1 MNEVDMISFARS
13 STCLIKPVNTKSP
26 FIMDR
31 PVRIGAVSYLNTKPL
46 VYGLANQLPEA
57 EIVFDLPSRLA
68 DALANRELDIALIPT
83 VEYFQD
89 PEYQIVSDACIACR
103 GEVYSVSLLSRCHS
117 ADIKT
122 LALDEGSR
130 TSAAL
135 VQILL
140 KKRLGIV
147 PELSPFPIGS
157 ELSQLTTD
165 AMLIIGDRAM
175 HVDKSEFEETWDLG
189 QAWVDWTGLPF
200 VFAMWTARAD
210 LDFDLAPIEMALSSA
225 RDEGVK
231 HLSEIAASHAEQLGI
246 SRQQCEVYLKEHLYF
261 YLGEQERQGQE
272 LFRQYVD
279 ELSAVSQ
286 NG

>member
-1 MNEVDMISFARS
+1 
-13 STCLIKPVNTKSP
+13 
-26 FIMDR
+26 MDR

-46 VYGLANQLPEA
+46 VYGLAQRLPDT

-68 DALANRELDIALIPT
+68 DDLANGELDVALIPT

-89 PEYQIVSDACIACR
+89 PDYRIVSDACIACR
-103 GEVYSVSLLSRCHS
+103 GEVYSVSLLSRCNS

-140 KKRLGIV
+140 RKRLGIV
-147 PELSPFPIGS
+147 PELHPFPIGS
-157 ELSQLTTD
+157 DLTQLDTD

-175 HVDKSEFEETWDLG
+175 HVDKSDFQETWDLG

-210 LDFDLAPIEMALSSA
+210 LDFDLTPIESAMSAA
-225 RDEGVK
+225 RDEGVRNLAK
-231 HLSEIAASHAEQLGI
+231 IAARHAAELGI
-246 SRQQCEVYLKEHLYF
+246 SQQQCEVYLRDNLYF
-261 YLGEQERQGQE
+261 YLGKQEQQGQE
-272 LFRQYVD
+272 LFREFVD